1 MTDYTD
7 FLGFPIT
14 HDYHTH
20 SSGVQEPHCCEPS
33 RYLEIDE
40 ASVAMLIEGYKKMQ
54 EAHLRGATLA

>member
-14 HDYHTH
+14 HHYDACDP
-20 SSGVQEPHCCEPS
+20 SGQEPYCYAHPKHP
-33 RYLEIDE
+33 EIDE
-40 ASVAMLIEGYKKMQ
+40 ASVALLIEGYKKMQ